1 MAHMEGPK
9 YPGPYV
15 IDLTLVKD
23 HLVDLAPNAMQG
35 ARGEQPNIDGVLEEL
50 STAIPQYANDLEIH
64 PDIYPRVVAANAA
77 IPALTANVKQLEKLL
92 EVAKES
98 LVRLVNN
105 REEDIADIAAR
116 AVDKGTR
123 GKKSELLVHFERTIK
138 YRSQIAEKAAK
149 TRKKNAEG
157 ETEGGKGET

>member
-1 MAHMEGPK
+1 MAHIEGPK
-9 YPGPYV
+9 YIGPHV
-15 IDLTLVKD
+15 IDLTLVQQ

-35 ARGEQPNIDGVLEEL
+35 ARGEQPNIEGVLEEL

-64 PDIYPRVVAANAA
+64 PDIYPRIVAANAA
-77 IPALTANVKQLEKLL
+77 IPALTTQVKQLEKLL

-105 REEDIADIAAR
+105 REEDIADIGAR
-116 AVDKGTR
+116 AADKGTR
-123 GKKSELLVHFERTIK
+123 GKKGELLVHFERTIK

-149 TRKKNAEG
+149 TRKKNAEAEGNGGNG
-157 ETEGGKGET
+157 ET